1 MQETWA
7 RFFCREDPL
16 EKDMETYSSILAWR
30 IPWTEE
36 PSGLQSMRSQRIGH
50 DWATNRH
57 THTHTHGPFKFRL
70 WAKSGFHSSAQ
81 GSSLWQHPVPGT
93 PGILLELLKINQP
106 LIAYN
111 SSNPEGNQSA
121 SMKSSDP
128 LCHTSTKHFKVLSY
142 ASPHLQLSTVWSRES
157 GKELLSMM
165 QTRNWISFQVKW
177 SAQIGIIVNGKA
189 CLDSRGKSQILSRHR
204 EVI

>member
-1 MQETWA
+1 
-7 RFFCREDPL
+7 
-16 EKDMETYSSILAWR
+16 MEWLPTPVFLLGELYGQKSLAGYSWWDHKELD
-30 IPWTEE
+30 TTKQ
-36 PSGLQSMRSQRIGH
+36 LTH
-50 DWATNRH
+50 TH

-81 GSSLWQHPVPGT
+81 GSPLWQHPVPGT
-93 PGILLELLKINQP
+93 PGILLELLKINQS

-157 GKELLSMM
+157 GQELLSP
-165 QTRNWISFQVKW
+165 WCK
-177 SAQIGIIVNGKA
+177 
-189 CLDSRGKSQILSRHR
+189 R
-204 EVI
+204 ETESHFK